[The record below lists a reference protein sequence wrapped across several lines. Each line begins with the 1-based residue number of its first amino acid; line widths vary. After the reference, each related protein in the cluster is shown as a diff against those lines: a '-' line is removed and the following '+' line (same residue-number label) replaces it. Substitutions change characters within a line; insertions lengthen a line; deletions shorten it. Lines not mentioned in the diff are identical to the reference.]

1 MERYVLD
8 TNCLLMAI
16 PRRSPYHKILTALF
30 AGKYALCVSTD
41 ILLEYE
47 EVIAAHASSIVAEN
61 VIKAILQLPH
71 VVQVAPAYRYHLIAA
86 DADDNKFVDCAIA
99 ANAKCIVTN
108 DVHFQALRKVPFP
121 KVELVDIDVFMGLIS
136 EID

>member
-1 MERYVLD
+1 MD

-47 EVIAAHASSIVAEN
+47 EVIAAHASPIVAEN

-71 VVQVAPAYRYHLIAA
+71 MVQVTPAYRYHLIAA
-86 DADDNKFVDCAIA
+86 DADDNKFVDCAFA
-99 ANAKCIVTN
+99 AGADYLVTEDN
-108 DVHFQALRKVPFP
+108 HFNILKQTAF
-121 KVELVDIDVFMGLIS
+121 
-136 EID
+136 